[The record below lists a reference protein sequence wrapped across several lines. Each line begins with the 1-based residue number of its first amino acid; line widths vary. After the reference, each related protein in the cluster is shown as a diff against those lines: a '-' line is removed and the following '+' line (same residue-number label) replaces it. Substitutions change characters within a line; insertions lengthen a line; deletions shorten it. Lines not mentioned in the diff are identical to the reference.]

1 MGRGIGALLAGLF
14 ANKVLGCGT
23 FGTII
28 VIIIAY
34 LILG

>member
-23 FGTII
+23 IGTII
-28 VIIIAY
+28 VIVLVY
-34 LILG
+34 WILG